1 MNRCWNRSL
10 TVAAL
15 LVAAL
20 LVAALFAAV
29 ALAQP
34 KPNFSGTWKQDNAKS
49 TFGGLAAPISVTAII
64 THKEPDIHL
73 TQTVV
78 GPQGDSVT
86 SEHDY
91 ATDGREQTGKS
102 RNYTERN
109 TVKWEGASLVFE
121 SKRDYSGR
129 EVIIRERWSLS
140 DDGKTL
146 TKERMTP
153 GAKSEVKQTF
163 VFDKQ

>member
-1 MNRCWNRSL
+1 MNRSRAVAGL
-10 TVAAL
+10 LAAL
-15 LVAAL
+15 
-20 LVAALFAAV
+20 

-34 KPNFSGTWKQDNAKS
+34 RPNFSGSWKQDNAKS
-49 TFGGLAAPISVTAII
+49 SFGGLAAPISVSDII
-64 THKEPDIHL
+64 AHKEPDIHL

-102 RNYTERN
+102 RNYTEKN
-109 TVKWEGASLVFE
+109 SVKWEGNSLVFE

-129 EVIIRERWSLS
+129 EVIIRERWTLS
-140 DDGKTL
+140 SDGKTL
-146 TKERMTP
+146 TKERVSPGATGP
-153 GAKSEVKQTF
+153 GAKGEVKQTF

>member
-1 MNRCWNRSL
+1 MKRSIMVAGL
-10 TVAAL
+10 LAAL
-15 LVAAL
+15 
-20 LVAALFAAV
+20 
-29 ALAQP
+29 ALAQT

-49 TFGGLAAPISVTAII
+49 SFGGLAAPISVSAII
-64 THKEPDIHL
+64 THKETDIHL

-91 ATDGREQTGKS
+91 STDGREQTGKS
-102 RNYTERN
+102 RNYTEKN
-109 TVKWEGASLVFE
+109 SVKWEGNSLVFE

-129 EVIIRERWSLS
+129 EVIIRERWTLS
-140 DDGKTL
+140 SDGKTL
-146 TKERMTP
+146 TKERVSP
-153 GAKSEVKQTF
+153 GAKGEVKQTF

>member
-1 MNRCWNRSL
+1 MKRSIMVAGL
-10 TVAAL
+10 LAAL
-15 LVAAL
+15 
-20 LVAALFAAV
+20 
-29 ALAQP
+29 ALAQT

-49 TFGGLAAPISVTAII
+49 SFGGLAAPISVSAII

-102 RNYTERN
+102 RNYTEKN
-109 TVKWEGASLVFE
+109 SVKWEGNSLVFE

-129 EVIIRERWSLS
+129 EVVIRERWTFSS
-140 DDGKTL
+140 DGKTL
-146 TKERMTP
+146 TKERVSPAATGA
-153 GAKSEVKQTF
+153 GAKGEVKQTF